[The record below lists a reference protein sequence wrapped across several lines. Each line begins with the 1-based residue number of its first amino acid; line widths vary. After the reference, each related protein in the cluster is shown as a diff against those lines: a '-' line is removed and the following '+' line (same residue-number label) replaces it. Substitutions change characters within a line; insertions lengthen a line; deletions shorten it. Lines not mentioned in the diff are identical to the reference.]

1 MLALVLLIKKLRPYL
16 FTTIFTIKTN
26 QQSLKY
32 ILEQRVGTPMQQKWI
47 SKLLG
52 YHFVVEYKQSKENK
66 VVALLRKEDTDLETE
81 VKRETT

>member
-1 MLALVLLIKKLRPYL
+1 MLLIKKLRPYL

-66 VVALLRKEDTDLETE
+66 VIDALSRKEDTDLETE
-81 VKRETT
+81 VKRKTT